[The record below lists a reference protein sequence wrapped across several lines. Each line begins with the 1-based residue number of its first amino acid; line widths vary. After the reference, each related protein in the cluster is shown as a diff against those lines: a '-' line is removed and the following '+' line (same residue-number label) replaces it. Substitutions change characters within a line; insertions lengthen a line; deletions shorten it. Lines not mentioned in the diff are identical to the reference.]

1 MNGAGSANPPAG
13 RVSFPRVLRLI
24 LWARLVTIRSELAA
38 VRKKSR
44 LMLAVLAAFC
54 LGYLAVGYY
63 LFYGGLLF
71 LRRFPVVGSLLAQR
85 LLFLIFGFFFAMLV
99 FSNAIIGYANLF
111 RNRETNFLLSLP
123 IRPRDIYLWKILESL
138 VFASWALLFLSAP
151 MMVAWGRVGE
161 SGLRFYPEVFVA
173 FIPFVIIPAQI
184 GSWLVLLIV
193 RFLNHRW
200 AKRALAAGGALAV
213 AWVLISIHP
222 VTSKEAAQPV
232 DQILSYEAL
241 LRHTR
246 LSLSPILPS
255 AWMAQTVLAW
265 TDGLFRKGAF
275 FFLVMLSTALMTLL
289 VSYELAGR
297 TFAGSWSAAIGS
309 RARRIRRRS
318 LRAQRKTNQLPRLE
332 AIWRAVP
339 AISRPVKAL
348 ALKDARLFARDPTQ
362 WTQFLIFFGLLSIYV
377 LNLRNVSLDYQSR
390 FWEALISHLNLAAST
405 LTLST
410 LTTRFVFPQFSLEG
424 RRLWIIGL
432 SPIGMSRVLMQKF
445 TFSCM
450 AAMLVTVSLMTASS
464 MMLRLPLS
472 RIVFFDGAIALP
484 AAALCGLAV
493 GLGALFPNLKEDN
506 PSKIVSG
513 FGGTLCLVISF
524 VYIVVYVT
532 LIAVPG
538 LRQVTHI
545 DFLISD
551 SAALALAA
559 LCSGAMAVIPLFL
572 AIRRVKNLEF

>member
-1 MNGAGSANPPAG
+1 MSKPAADG
-13 RVSFPRVLRLI
+13 RVSCLRVLRLI
-24 LWARLVTIRSELAA
+24 LWARLVTVRSELAA

-44 LMLAVLAAFC
+44 LMLAVLTAFC
-54 LGYLAVGYY
+54 LGYLTVGYY
-63 LFYGGLLF
+63 MFYGGLLF
-71 LRRFPVVGSLLAQR
+71 LHRFPVVGSLLAQR
-85 LLFLIFGFFFAMLV
+85 LLYLIFGFFFAMLV

-111 RNRETNFLLSLP
+111 RNRETSFLLSLP
-123 IRPRDIYLWKILESL
+123 IRPRDIYLWKLIESL

-161 SGLRFYPEVFVA
+161 AGLRFYPEVFVA

-184 GSWLVLLIV
+184 GSWIILLIV
-193 RFLNHRW
+193 RFLSNRW
-200 AKRALAAGGALAV
+200 AKRVLLGGAALTVVWLVLASRAV
-213 AWVLISIHP
+213 PGKDTV
-222 VTSKEAAQPV
+222 QPL

-246 LSLSPILPS
+246 LSLSPVLPS
-255 AWMAQTVLAW
+255 SWMAESVLAW

-275 FFLVMLSTALMTLL
+275 FFMVLLSTAFMALL
-289 VSYELAGR
+289 VSYEIGGR
-297 TFAGSWSAAIGS
+297 AFAGSWSAAIGS
-309 RARRIRRRS
+309 RARRIQRRS
-318 LRAQRKTNQLPRLE
+318 QRAQRRTDQLPRVE
-332 AIWRAVP
+332 AFSRLIP
-339 AISRPVKAL
+339 GISRPVKAL
-348 ALKDARLFARDPTQ
+348 ALKDSRLFSRDPTQ
-362 WTQFLIFFGLLSIYV
+362 WTQFLIFFGLLTIYV
-377 LNLRNVSLDYQSR
+377 LNLRNVAPDYPNAY
-390 FWEALISHLNLAAST
+390 WEALISHLNLAAST

-432 SPIGMSRVLMQKF
+432 SPIGMRRVLMQKF
-445 TFSCM
+445 TFSCLG
-450 AAMLVTVSLMTASS
+450 AMLVTVSLMTASS
-464 MMLRLPLS
+464 MMLRLPFA
-472 RIVFFDGAIALP
+472 RICFFDAAIALP
-484 AAALCGLAV
+484 AAALCGLSV

-524 VYIVVYVT
+524 VYIVIYVT

-538 LRQVTHI
+538 LRQVTHM

-551 SAALALAA
+551 FFALTLAVLCSAA
-559 LCSGAMAVIPLFL
+559 MVVIPLFL

>member
-1 MNGAGSANPPAG
+1 MSNARADGHISCI
-13 RVSFPRVLRLI
+13 RVLRLI
-24 LWARLVTIRSELAA
+24 LWARLVSIRTELAA
-38 VRKKSR
+38 LRKKSR
-44 LMLAVLAAFC
+44 LMLAVLASFC
-54 LGYLAVGYY
+54 LGYMAVGYY
-63 LFYGGLLF
+63 LFDVGLLF
-71 LRRFPVVGSLLAQR
+71 LRHFPVVGSLLAQR

-99 FSNAIIGYANLF
+99 FSNAIIGYANLY
-111 RNRETNFLLSLP
+111 RNRETSFLLSLP

-151 MMVAWGRVGE
+151 MMVAWGRVAE
-161 SGLRFYPEVFVA
+161 SGLRFYPEVFLA

-184 GSWLVLLIV
+184 GSWIILLIV
-193 RFLNHRW
+193 RFLSNRW
-200 AKRALAAGGALAV
+200 TKWLLAAAAVIAV
-213 AWVLISIHP
+213 AWLLLLALHP
-222 VTSKEAAQPV
+222 ATNKEAAQPT
-232 DQILSYEAL
+232 DQILIYETL
-241 LRHTR
+241 LHHTR
-246 LSLSPILPS
+246 LSLSPVLPS
-255 AWMAQTVLAW
+255 AWMAQSVLAW

-275 FFLVMLSTALMTLL
+275 FFLVMLSTALMTML
-289 VSYELAGR
+289 VSYELGGR
-297 TFAGSWSAAIGS
+297 AFAGSWSAAIGS
-309 RARRIRRRS
+309 RARRIQQRS
-318 LRAQRKTNQLPRLE
+318 LRAQRKTNQLPWIE
-332 AIWRAVP
+332 AFSRAIP
-339 AISRPVKAL
+339 SISRPVKAL
-348 ALKDARLFARDPTQ
+348 ALKDARLFSRDPTQ

-377 LNLRNVSLDYQSR
+377 LNLRNVSLDYQSP

-445 TFSCM
+445 TFSCLG
-450 AAMLVTVSLMTASS
+450 ATLVTVSLMTASS
-464 MMLRLPLS
+464 MMLRLPLW
-472 RIVFFDGAIALP
+472 RICFFDAAIALP

-532 LIAVPG
+532 LIAIPG

-545 DFLISD
+545 EFYISD
-551 SAALALAA
+551 FFALVLAV
-559 LCSGAMAVIPLFL
+559 LCSTAMVVIPLFL

>member
-1 MNGAGSANPPAG
+1 ML
-13 RVSFPRVLRLI
+13 FRVLRLI

-44 LMLAVLAAFC
+44 LMLTVLASFC
-54 LGYLAVGYY
+54 LGYLALGYY
-63 LFYGGLLF
+63 LFYEGLIF

-111 RNRETNFLLSLP
+111 RNRETTFLLSLP
-123 IRPRDIYLWKILESL
+123 IRPRDIYLWKLLESL

-173 FIPFVIIPAQI
+173 FIPFVIIPAQL
-184 GSWLVLLIV
+184 GSWIILLIV
-193 RFLNHRW
+193 RFLSNRW
-200 AKRALAAGGALAV
+200 AKGVLLGGAVLAIVWLAV
-213 AWVLISIHP
+213 GANPGPGKDTV
-222 VTSKEAAQPV
+222 QPL

-246 LSLSPILPS
+246 LSLSPVLPS
-255 AWMAQTVLAW
+255 SWMAQSVLAW

-275 FFLVMLSTALMTLL
+275 YFLVLLSTAMMALL
-289 VSYELAGR
+289 VSYEIAGR
-297 TFAGSWSAAIGS
+297 AFAGSWSSAIGS
-309 RARRIRRRS
+309 RARRIQRRS
-318 LRAQRKTNQLPRLE
+318 LRAQRKTNLLPRTE
-332 AIWRAVP
+332 AFSQLIP
-339 AISRPVKAL
+339 GISRPVKAL
-348 ALKDARLFARDPTQ
+348 ALKDSRLFWRDPTQ
-362 WTQFLIFFGLLSIYV
+362 WTQFLIFFGLLTIYV
-377 LNLRNVSLDYQSR
+377 LNLRNVAPDYQNAY
-390 FWEALISHLNLAAST
+390 WEALISHLNLAAST

-424 RRLWIIGL
+424 RRLWILGL
-432 SPIGMSRVLMQKF
+432 SPIGMRRVLMQKF
-445 TFSCM
+445 TFSCLG
-450 AAMLVTVSLMTASS
+450 AMLVTVTLMTASS
-464 MMLRLPLS
+464 MMLRLPFA
-472 RIVFFDGAIALP
+472 RICFFDAAIALP
-484 AAALCGLAV
+484 AAALCGLSV

-513 FGGTLCLVISF
+513 FGGTLCLVVSF
-524 VYIVVYVT
+524 VYIVVYVA

-551 SAALALAA
+551 LFALVLAVLCSAA
-559 LCSGAMAVIPLFL
+559 MVVIPLFL

>member
-1 MNGAGSANPPAG
+1 M
-13 RVSFPRVLRLI
+13 LRLI
-24 LWARLVTIRSELAA
+24 LWARLVTVRAELAA

-63 LFYGGLLF
+63 LFDVGLNF
-71 LRRFPVVGSLLAQR
+71 LRHFPVVGSLLAQR

-99 FSNAIIGYANLF
+99 FSNAVIGYANLF
-111 RNRETNFLLSLP
+111 RNRETSFLLSLP
-123 IRPRDIYLWKILESL
+123 IRPRDIYLWKIFESL

-151 MMVAWGRVGE
+151 MMVAWGRVSE
-161 SGLRFYPEVFVA
+161 SGLRFYPEVFLA
-173 FIPFVIIPAQI
+173 FIPFVIIPAQF
-184 GSWLVLLIV
+184 GSWIILLLV
-193 RFLNHRW
+193 RFLSHRW
-200 AKRALAAGGALAV
+200 TKLLLIGAAVMVV
-213 AWVLISIHP
+213 AWLLLAIHP
-222 VTSKEAAQPV
+222 VTNKDAAQPT
-232 DQILSYEAL
+232 DQILIYEGL

-246 LSLSPILPS
+246 LSLSPVLPS
-255 AWMAQTVLAW
+255 AWMAESVLAW

-275 FFLVMLSTALMTLL
+275 FFLVMMSTALMTLL

-297 TFAGSWSAAIGS
+297 AFPGSWSAAIGS
-309 RARRIRRRS
+309 RARSVQRRS
-318 LRAQRKTNQLPRLE
+318 KRVQRKNNRLPWIE
-332 AIWRAVP
+332 AFAH
-339 AISRPVKAL
+339 AIPGVSRPVKAL
-348 ALKDARLFARDPTQ
+348 ALKDARLFSRDPTQ
-362 WTQFLIFFGLLSIYV
+362 WTQFLIFFGLLGIYV
-377 LNLRNVSLDYQSR
+377 LNLRNVSIDYQSP
-390 FWEALISHLNLAAST
+390 FWEALICHLNLAAST

-445 TFSCM
+445 TFSCLG
-450 AAMLVTVSLMTASS
+450 AMLVTVSLMTVSS
-464 MMLRLPLS
+464 MMLKLPLS
-472 RIVFFDGAIALP
+472 RICFFDAAIALP

-532 LIAVPG
+532 LIAIPG

-545 DFLISD
+545 NFLISD
-551 SAALALAA
+551 FFALVLAV
-559 LCSGAMAVIPLFL
+559 LCSMTMVVVPLFL
-572 AIRRVKNLEF
+572 AVRRVKNLEF